1 MYGTWQKY
9 FQQLLNWKATMM
21 EISSDSIIELDVHMV
36 GGKMFFYKFFCAP
49 DPRIHGVLE
58 GCRPYLSVD

>member
-1 MYGTWQKY
+1 
-9 FQQLLNWKATMM
+9 MM